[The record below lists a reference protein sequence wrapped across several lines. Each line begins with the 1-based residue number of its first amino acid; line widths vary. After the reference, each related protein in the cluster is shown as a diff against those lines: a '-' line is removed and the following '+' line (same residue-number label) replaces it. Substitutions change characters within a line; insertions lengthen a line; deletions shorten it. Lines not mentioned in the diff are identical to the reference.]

1 MTTGEIT
8 AEALLN
14 RIASG
19 TAPVILDVRS
29 RAEFARGHVPGA
41 QHIPFYLISR
51 RMDEATAAKDADIVV
66 YCGHGPRAF
75 LAGRALRRK
84 GYTHV
89 SYLTGHFSQ
98 WRNAGFREER

>member
-1 MTTGEIT
+1 MNAHRIS
-8 AEALLN
+8 AAALLA
-14 RIASG
+14 RIDSG
-19 TAPVILDVRS
+19 AAPVILDVRS
-29 RAEFARGHVPGA
+29 GSEFARGHVPGA
-41 QHIPFYLISR
+41 KHIPFYLISR

-75 LAGRALRRK
+75 VAGRALRRK
-84 GYTHV
+84 GYSQV